1 MNDIAA
7 PILLVFIADKL
18 GLRVPALE
26 KLSESPEKVDK
37 LTEILL
43 LEVQLISQKRIAI
56 SVLQTFWL
64 P

>member
-7 PILLVFIADKL
+7 PILLVFIADIL

-43 LEVQLISQKRIAI
+43 LEV
-56 SVLQTFWL
+56 
-64 P
+64 